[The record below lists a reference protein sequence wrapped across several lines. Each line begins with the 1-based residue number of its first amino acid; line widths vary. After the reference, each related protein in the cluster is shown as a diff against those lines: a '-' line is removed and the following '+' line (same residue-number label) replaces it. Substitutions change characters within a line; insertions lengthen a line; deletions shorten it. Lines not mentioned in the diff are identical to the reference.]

1 MSVACF
7 LLDLLSFPAL
17 TFVNCTRSHAEL
29 AGTLLSYA
37 LCLSNQAAALV
48 ASLGSYEISS
58 SVSSSAIKVHD
69 ETINQAAEVLCR
81 ASGILLHLA
90 EVVIPRWEAAV
101 GTEALR
107 ARPVEMTREV
117 CTALGK

>member
-1 MSVACF
+1 MLGRDS
-7 LLDLLSFPAL
+7 LDLRPRRAL
-17 TFVNCTRSHAEL
+17 TLLRLNRRHAEL

-37 LCLSNQAAALV
+37 LCLSNQASALV
-48 ASLGSYEISS
+48 ASLGSYEISA

-69 ETINQAAEVLCR
+69 ETINQAADVLCR

-90 EVVIPRWEAAV
+90 EVVVPRWEAAV